1 LSKIT
6 VLTAYDFNTA
16 RALAEAGIDY
26 ILVGDSLAMVAFGYA
41 DTKKINLGQMLAC
54 TRAVHRGAPNT
65 KIITDL
71 PLSEVIKNKE
81 EVLKAAQ
88 QTIKAGANIVKI
100 EGATKE
106 TLEQIKLLRE
116 NNIEVMGHIGYTPQ
130 SFDKPTVV
138 REAEKLI
145 NEAKTLEEYGVM
157 GIVLEMIPSE
167 ISKKITETIKIPT
180 IGIGAGADCTGQVL
194 VSDDMLGRYNLINPK
209 FLKRYANQ
217 YEDSVRAFKEY
228 IEDVRL
234 GSFPSDNNSY

>member
-234 GSFPSDNNSY
+234 GGFPSDNNSY